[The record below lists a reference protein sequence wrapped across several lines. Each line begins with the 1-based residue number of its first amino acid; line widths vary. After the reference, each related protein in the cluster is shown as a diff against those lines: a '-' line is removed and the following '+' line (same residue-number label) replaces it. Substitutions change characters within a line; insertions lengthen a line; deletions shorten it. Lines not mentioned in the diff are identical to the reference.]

1 MTETPANESQRFY
14 CESCERRV
22 TGAYENPTW
31 DVLPVLQSVA
41 VVMLVAFTAPLFPIW
56 LLLYIVIANLRG
68 RLLCP
73 YCKGEKDPS
82 RFGE

>member
-1 MTETPANESQRFY
+1 MSQPSTNEIRRFY
-14 CESCERRV
+14 CENCERRV
-22 TGAYENPTW
+22 TGVFENPAW
-31 DVLPVLQSVA
+31 DVLPDLQSVA

-56 LLLYIVIANLRG
+56 LLLYVIVANLRG

-73 YCKGEKDPS
+73 LCRSEKDPN